1 MPRLFPIRDPPPLP
15 PPPEGEARP
24 VPPIRKREFIMT
36 LYFPE
41 NTYYELPFKE
51 VVYYAFHGR
60 SCVSRQP
67 REGGGEEEEEEEW
80 EEGVFLL
87 FFFSRIKI
95 PVIRHFAIF
104 SCFSRI
110 LGSKRVDRFW
120 IGSFRLSFSSVDRF
134 WKFCLYPYAWI

>member
-1 MPRLFPIRDPPPLP
+1 
-15 PPPEGEARP
+15 
-24 VPPIRKREFIMT
+24 MT

-87 FFFSRIKI
+87 FFSRELKYRSSGISPFSR
-95 PVIRHFAIF
+95 VF
-104 SCFSRI
+104 
-110 LGSKRVDRFW
+110 LGFLDRR
-120 IGSFRLSFSSVDRF
+120 G
-134 WKFCLYPYAWI
+134 

>member
-1 MPRLFPIRDPPPLP
+1 
-15 PPPEGEARP
+15 
-24 VPPIRKREFIMT
+24 MT

-87 FFFSRIKI
+87 FF
-95 PVIRHFAIF
+95 
-104 SCFSRI
+104 
-110 LGSKRVDRFW
+110 LEN
-120 IGSFRLSFSSVDRF
+120 
-134 WKFCLYPYAWI
+134 

>member
-1 MPRLFPIRDPPPLP
+1 M
-15 PPPEGEARP
+15 
-24 VPPIRKREFIMT
+24 
-36 LYFPE
+36 
-41 NTYYELPFKE
+41 
-51 VVYYAFHGR
+51 
-60 SCVSRQP
+60 
-67 REGGGEEEEEEEW
+67 GGGC
-80 EEGVFLL
+80 FFA

-134 WKFCLYPYAWI
+134 WKFCLYPYVSICIHMHGYDEKKTVIKLCL